1 MRPVTLKRFP
11 SPAVIESDVNGNVL
25 TFHNQQ
31 QRLNHLSLMSIESE
45 LSRKQNFWQAVAWIC
60 LQKNT
65 KSAITVRELFHIPEF
80 MINQTFSF
88 SLCISTL
95 FIWYCRVCYFVWWTR
110 VLWGH
115 RATLVFIEMMGAFE
129 QLYLRT
135 PKSLIRH
142 WGNQHLC
149 MQRQHSS
156 LATSTLGN
164 TPNLNIGFLHQK
176 ENPTLVHQTGTTIM
190 WK

>member
-1 MRPVTLKRFP
+1 
-11 SPAVIESDVNGNVL
+11 
-25 TFHNQQ
+25 
-31 QRLNHLSLMSIESE
+31 MSIESE
-45 LSRKQNFWQAVAWIC
+45 LSRKQNFWQAVTWIC

-65 KSAITVRELFHIPEF
+65 KSTITVRELFHIPEF

-88 SLCISTL
+88 SHCISTL
-95 FIWYCRVCYFVWWTR
+95 FIWYCRVCYFAWWTR

-115 RATLVFIEMMGAFE
+115 RATLFFIEMMGALE
-129 QLYLRT
+129 QLYLRA
-135 PKSLIRH
+135 PKSLIWH

-164 TPNLNIGFLHQK
+164 TPNLNIGSYTGNTMPMTVRYNITVTCTFFTYVVSLSTSIFGIFVK
-176 ENPTLVHQTGTTIM
+176 NAFDSLCKILQTTNIS
-190 WK
+190 